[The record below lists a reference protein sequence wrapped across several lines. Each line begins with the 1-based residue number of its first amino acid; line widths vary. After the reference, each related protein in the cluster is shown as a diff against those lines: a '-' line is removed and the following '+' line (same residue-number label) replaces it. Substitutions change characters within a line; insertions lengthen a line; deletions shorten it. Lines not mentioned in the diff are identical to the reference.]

1 METLT
6 ISDAAKKLKVET
18 HVLRYWE
25 EELGLIIKRNDLGH
39 RYYDERDIKIF
50 EEIQELKQKGLMLK
64 DIKSGIERA
73 RAKNKSEVEYDER
86 AHERQE
92 ENMGS
97 CTSLEEWKKNREIF
111 VGKTI
116 GEIEKL
122 QAEVNRMIAVAL
134 NENKDIITKSVREEI
149 TEDVVKQFDMVMR
162 EREERDEERY
172 RRLDENIRQLQ
183 RFNEEIA
190 TTRHRKRFLKW
201 K

>member
-86 AHERQE
+86 AYESQE

-97 CTSLEEWKKNREIF
+97 CTSLEEWKKNREIL

-122 QAEVNRMIAVAL
+122 QTEVNRMIAVAL